1 MNCFAATFYIEHAE
15 EYMYSRWIETRLCF
29 TRDYAAARAEFEV
42 ALQPDIPAAVFPSL
56 AVWMRE
62 SVRRLGRRG
71 ELGGDADM
79 KKLSVP
85 PKLVTKLYSR
95 MEAYGNHYR
104 CDDGSSAGMVS
115 YDCGVASIL
124 SAEGSTSEGVLGQ
137 IHYVGVL
144 KHIRVMDYGKVSKRI
159 ALMECEWVRHGLDN
173 NGEPT
178 YKRDESGFLLANFSC
193 MVEHPHDPFV
203 LPSQVQQVFYAD
215 ANDSG
220 PWRVV
225 LHSEPRTRRSQVSDY
240 DEFINTRVCVPSLEA
255 EAFMN
260 PTSNIPNMVGA
271 ITLCDRDVELA
282 IAPLLRGN
290 SGHMFNED

>member
-1 MNCFAATFYIEHAE
+1 ML
-15 EYMYSRWIETRLCF
+15 SGGPV
-29 TRDYAAARAEFEV
+29 D
-42 ALQPDIPAAVFPSL
+42 VFPSL
-56 AVWMRE
+56 AVWVRE
-62 SVRRLGRRG
+62 SVRGLGRRG
-71 ELGGDADM
+71 ELGGDSDM
-79 KKLSVP
+79 KRLSVP

-124 SAEGSTSEGVLGQ
+124 SAQASSSGEVLGQ

-144 KHIRVMDYGKVSKRI
+144 KHIRVMDYGKVATRI
-159 ALMECEWVRHGLDN
+159 ALMECDWVRHGSDD

-193 MVEHPHDPFV
+193 MLEHAHESFV

-225 LHSEPRTRRSQVSDY
+225 LHNEPRTRRSQVSDY

-255 EAFMN
+255 EALMN

-271 ITLCDRDVELA
+271 ITLCERDVELA
-282 IAPLLRGN
+282 IAPLLRGDFGN
-290 SGHMFNED
+290 VSDED

>member
-1 MNCFAATFYIEHAE
+1 MHPE
-15 EYMYSRWIETRLCF
+15 
-29 TRDYAAARAEFEV
+29 
-42 ALQPDIPAAVFPSL
+42 IPVVVFPSL
-56 AVWMRE
+56 AVWVRE
-62 SVRRLGRRG
+62 SVRKLGRRG

-95 MEAYGNHYR
+95 MEAYGNHFR
-104 CDDGSSAGMVS
+104 CDDGSSGGMVS

-124 SAEGSTSEGVLGQ
+124 SAQGSTSGEVLGQ
-137 IHYVGVL
+137 IHYVGIL
-144 KHIRVMDYGKVSKRI
+144 KHIRVMDYGKMTKRI
-159 ALMECEWVRHGLDN
+159 ALMECDWVRHGVDDS
-173 NGEPT
+173 GEPT

-193 MVEHPHDPFV
+193 MLEHSHDCFV

-220 PWRVV
+220 PWRIV

-255 EAFMN
+255 ETLMN

-271 ITLCDRDVELA
+271 ITLCERDVELA
-282 IAPLLRGN
+282 IAPLLRGDFGN
-290 SGHMFNED
+290 ISDED

>member
-1 MNCFAATFYIEHAE
+1 MCR
-15 EYMYSRWIETRLCF
+15 EYVV
-29 TRDYAAARAEFEV
+29 ARAEFE
-42 ALQPDIPAAVFPSL
+42 AAAHPDLPSAVFPSL
-56 AVWMRE
+56 AVWVRE
-62 SVRRLGRRG
+62 AVRKLGRNR
-71 ELGGDADM
+71 ELGGDVDL

-85 PKLVTKLYSR
+85 PKLITKLYSR
-95 MEAYGNHYR
+95 MEAYGNHFR
-104 CDDGSSAGMVS
+104 CDDGTSAGMVS

-124 SAEGSTSEGVLGQ
+124 SAQGSTSGEVLGQ

-144 KHIRVMDYGKVSKRI
+144 KHIRVMDYGKMTKRV
-159 ALMECEWVRHGLDN
+159 ALMECDWVRHGVDD

-193 MVEHPHDPFV
+193 MVDHARDSFV

-240 DEFINTRVCVPSLEA
+240 DEFINTRVCAPSLEA
-255 EAFMN
+255 EALMN
-260 PTSNIPNMVGA
+260 PTSNVPNMVGA

-282 IAPLLRGN
+282 IAPLLRG
-290 SGHMFNED
+290 GTDHTADED